1 MKISQK
7 EFENTIKEFERIVDV
22 RDQLWDR
29 ARKLLENGYEVDA
42 YILILATWNFARFR
56 YFIKIFDLDKF

>member
-56 YFIKIFDLDKF
+56 YFIK